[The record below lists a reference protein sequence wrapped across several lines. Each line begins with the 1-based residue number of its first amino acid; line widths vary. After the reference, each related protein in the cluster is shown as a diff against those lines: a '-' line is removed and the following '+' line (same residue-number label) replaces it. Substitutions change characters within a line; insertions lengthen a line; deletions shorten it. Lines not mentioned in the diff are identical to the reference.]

1 MDRVLNTNDDLKLK
15 FDQQY
20 TNEMQDLKERYT
32 KDLEMVKNN
41 LIDVY
46 ETKTEHLTERRDEL
60 ERRCHKLEKQVND
73 KSTAYEELLYEFRNL
88 QKNNDEELGHLRVA
102 TRGRTDEVARVTHM
116 YEDNMILVKETKME
130 NETLKAKIDVLKTEY
145 YKLESTAR

>member
-20 TNEMQDLKERYT
+20 TNEMQDLKERYS

-46 ETKTEHLTERRDEL
+46 ETKTNHLTERRDEL
-60 ERRCHKLEKQVND
+60 ERRCHKLEK
-73 KSTAYEELLYEFRNL
+73 
-88 QKNNDEELGHLRVA
+88 
-102 TRGRTDEVARVTHM
+102 
-116 YEDNMILVKETKME
+116 
-130 NETLKAKIDVLKTEY
+130 
-145 YKLESTAR
+145 